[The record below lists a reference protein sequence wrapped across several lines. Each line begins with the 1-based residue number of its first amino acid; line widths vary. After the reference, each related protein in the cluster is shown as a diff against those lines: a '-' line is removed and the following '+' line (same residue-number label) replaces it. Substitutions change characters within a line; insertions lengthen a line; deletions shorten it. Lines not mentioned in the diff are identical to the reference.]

1 MITPSPGQLLCNRVI
16 LFILEEKNN
25 MELYFRTR
33 EEWRDWLMKN
43 HNTSDGI
50 WLVYYKKPSGKPR
63 IPYNDAVEEALCFG
77 WIDGKIKRI
86 NDDYY
91 IQRFTPRRKGSRWS
105 RLNVSRVTSMQKAG
119 KMMPAGMKAFQEAV
133 DKPELIYEI
142 NLDDNIVTPEDL
154 LEALKK
160 NESAFRNF
168 NNFSL
173 SNKRLYIFWLNSAKK
188 EETRQRRISKIV
200 WFSEKN
206 RPPGMM

>member
-1 MITPSPGQLLCNRVI
+1 
-16 LFILEEKNN
+16 
-25 MELYFRTR
+25 
-33 EEWRDWLMKN
+33 MKN